1 MVVCLLFQFTWD
13 QRGGSVSSPGR
24 QGGRQRWRRTRAT
37 DLSQQGEARGNL
49 NGRQASFESFES
61 LASANRHGRLNQ
73 QGEGNSGSICSVSE
87 WLPRPPTNH
96 TRMRTRGKIRLAC
109 EIIIIAKWARGP
121 SLSEISY
128 TCIEIPRNLQ
138 KSLEISGNLWKSLR
152 LCAKSRDP
160 EESSQFDGKSP
171 RNPEISQKSWKSRRN
186 L

>member
-1 MVVCLLFQFTWD
+1 MNIVVNSSSFSPW
-13 QRGGSVSSPGR
+13 VSDR
-24 QGGRQRWRRTRAT
+24 
-37 DLSQQGEARGNL
+37 NL
-49 NGRQASFESFES
+49 NNGCATLSSFHQDVRLHNLISCQYEEVLDS
-61 LASANRHGRLNQ
+61 LTFNTLKQHFTADAWMA
-73 QGEGNSGSICSVSE
+73 V
-87 WLPRPPTNH
+87 
-96 TRMRTRGKIRLAC
+96 
-109 EIIIIAKWARGP
+109 ARGP

-186 L
+186 LL